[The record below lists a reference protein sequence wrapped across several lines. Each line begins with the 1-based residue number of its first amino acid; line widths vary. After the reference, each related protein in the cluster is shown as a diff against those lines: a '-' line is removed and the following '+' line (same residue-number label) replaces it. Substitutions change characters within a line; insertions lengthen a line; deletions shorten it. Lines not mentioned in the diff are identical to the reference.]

1 MDVPTNMRSLAPG
14 SVLPTP
20 PVSAALRAGAQAA
33 ARMAPPTEL
42 TQTHQATSTSPANLN
57 RERNSQRYPCCIWSL
72 IWKPR
77 GNTHHTLTESVMLP
91 AGEELAGRQE
101 QAPTKALAEAP
112 AWT

>member
-1 MDVPTNMRSLAPG
+1 MGCPHRHEIPP
-14 SVLPTP
+14 VLPTP
-20 PVSAALRAGAQAA
+20 PVSAALQAGAQAA
-33 ARMAPPTEL
+33 ARMAPPSEL
-42 TQTHQATSTSPANLN
+42 TQTHEATYIHTTRQPKEREKLSTLFLLHL
-57 RERNSQRYPCCIWSL
+57 ETE

-77 GNTHHTLTESVMLP
+77 GNTHHSLTESVMLP